1 MARVPSLFNLI
12 YSLLRKKNWRSEN
25 LFWYRYL
32 RSVERSVS
40 FQWFVSNLKQLNYT
54 KSKHGHGLT
63 RCRASN
69 AHKRGIPIQLANE
82 TMLFQCQFY
91 ANFLKPRLHNLNQ
104 WVILQFSSERESSS
118 EKKREILSSSN
129 ASKNHSWVWSRNYSV
144 LKSLQQ
150 SWVPAFSQYWALFV
164 WILSSTVKPMTIMR
178 SDEPR
183 RRVIFLIP

>member
-82 TMLFQCQFY
+82 QCYFNVSFMQ
-91 ANFLKPRLHNLNQ
+91 
-104 WVILQFSSERESSS
+104 ISSS
-118 EKKREILSSSN
+118 RDYIILINEWYYSSPVKGNPVRKKNLVKSCRAVTLRKITALGVEQELFRLEEFTAIVSTCIFTVLSIICMN
-129 ASKNHSWVWSRNYSV
+129 FK
-144 LKSLQQ
+144 
-150 SWVPAFSQYWALFV
+150 F
-164 WILSSTVKPMTIMR
+164 
-178 SDEPR
+178 DG
-183 RRVIFLIP
+183 

>member
-91 ANFLKPRLHNLNQ
+91 ANFLKPRLHNFNQ
-104 WVILQFSSERESSS
+104 WVILQLSSERESSS
-118 EKKREILSSSN
+118 EKKNVKSCRAVTLRKITAGCGAGIIPSWRVYSNREYL
-129 ASKNHSWVWSRNYSV
+129 HFHGTEHY
-144 LKSLQQ
+144 LYE
-150 SWVPAFSQYWALFV
+150 F
-164 WILSSTVKPMTIMR
+164 
-178 SDEPR
+178 
-183 RRVIFLIP
+183 

>member
-82 TMLFQCQFY
+82 QCYFNVSFMQ
-91 ANFLKPRLHNLNQ
+91 
-104 WVILQFSSERESSS
+104 ISSS
-118 EKKREILSSSN
+118 RDYIILINEWYYSSPVKGNPVRKKKILSSSN
-129 ASKNHSWVWSRNYSV
+129 ASKNHSWVWNRNYSV

-150 SWVPAFSQYWALFV
+150 SWVPAFSRYWALFV